1 MCSKIAKENRFKSTP
16 IGYVIIDE
24 APAFRPLDEKLT
36 IFRLMDETE
45 ELDYFDVSI
54 SEGDPKLTGKVY
66 AKDWDLYIV
75 HNKVNG
81 FYYLYDERKADP
93 VNEWPEDLFEANY
106 NIERDTK
113 QGEYVEV
120 FYR

>member
-1 MCSKIAKENRFKSTP
+1 MSSKISKENRFKSTP

-24 APAFRPLDEKLT
+24 APAFRPLDEELT

-54 SEGDPKLTGKVY
+54 SEGDRKLAGKVY
-66 AKDWDLYIV
+66 AKDWDLYV
-75 HNKVNG
+75 VQNKVNG

-93 VNEWPEDLFEANY
+93 VNEWPEDLFEANF
-106 NIERDTK
+106 NVERDTK
-113 QGEYVEV
+113 QGEFFEV
-120 FYR
+120 FCR